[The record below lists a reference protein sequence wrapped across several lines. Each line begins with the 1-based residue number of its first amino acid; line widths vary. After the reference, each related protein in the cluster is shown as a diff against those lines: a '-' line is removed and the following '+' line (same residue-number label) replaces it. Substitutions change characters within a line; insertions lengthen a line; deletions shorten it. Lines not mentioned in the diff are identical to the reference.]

1 MEAVDQSNVDISR
14 AYHLCTFNV
23 AAIFFRGH
31 PYIWRT
37 TVLHDSL
44 PEQNADKYIFLP
56 IIKVKHSS
64 KIWYTLA
71 FCSGKLFSTFTKYK
85 TVKTASS
92 LGMLCTVLYAAHG
105 HNALLQNAKYILTF
119 CVFATPQKKFQYN
132 SAQLTQLI
140 H

>member
-1 MEAVDQSNVDISR
+1 MEAVDQSNVDILR
-14 AYHLCTFNV
+14 ACPLCTFNV

-31 PYIWRT
+31 PYVWRT

-44 PEQNADKYIFLP
+44 PEQNADKYVFLP
-56 IIKVKHSS
+56 FIKVKHSS
-64 KIWYTLA
+64 KIWCTLA

-92 LGMLCTVLYAAHG
+92 LGMLCTVVYAARDYCKT
-105 HNALLQNAKYILTF
+105 QNTFNILCFRNPT
-119 CVFATPQKKFQYN
+119 KKFQYN